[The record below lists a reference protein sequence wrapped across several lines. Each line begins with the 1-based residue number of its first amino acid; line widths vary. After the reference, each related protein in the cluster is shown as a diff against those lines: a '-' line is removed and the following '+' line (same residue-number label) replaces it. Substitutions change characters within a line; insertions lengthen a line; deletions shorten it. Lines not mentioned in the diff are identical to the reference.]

1 MRILVHICCAPC
13 FTYPH
18 KALIEEGHEVLGLWY
33 NPNIHPFEE
42 YRKRL
47 QTLQR
52 YQFLKK
58 AEIIYRDEYP
68 LEEFLAGMVHW
79 TEEEKPR
86 CEYCYRLRLERTA
99 REAKEM
105 GFEAFTTT
113 LTLSKYKPIALIKKI
128 GEEMGEKYGIPY
140 LHRDFRVGWKE
151 SIEISKELDLYRQPY
166 CGCIFSERD
175 RYCRELVWNEK

>member
-1 MRILVHICCAPC
+1 MRLLVHICCAPC

-18 KALIEEGHEVLGLWY
+18 KALQEEGHELVGFWY

-42 YRKRL
+42 YRRRL

-52 YQFLKK
+52 YQFLKG

-68 LEEFLAGMVHW
+68 LEDFLTEMIHW
-79 TEEEKPR
+79 MDEGKSR
-86 CEYCYRLRLERTA
+86 CEYCYRMRLERTA

-113 LTLSKYKPIALIKKI
+113 LTLSKHQLTDLIGRI
-128 GEEMGEKYGIPY
+128 GEKAGEKYDIPY
-140 LHRDFRVGWKE
+140 LHRDFRAGWKE

-166 CGCIFSERD
+166 CGCIFSEMD
-175 RYCRELVWNEK
+175 RYYRELVKSEK